1 MQLSSLD
8 LGLCSKHESFSEL
21 HNSIFILH
29 QVCTPADWTVDKP
42 VMIDTSTT
50 PRDINE
56 MFKSGVVTHFV
67 PSKKDY
73 MRTVGRLTPDFK
85 VDSMERS
92 DSNDSIGIGQPK
104 KNKNEKV
111 ATSGTKNKT
120 TSAGSKVT
128 GNSQAAPEKAKNRS
142 NSATRSNSTIRVQPV
157 APIKKELPAV
167 MKATGKVRKT
177 LHK

>member
-1 MQLSSLD
+1 
-8 LGLCSKHESFSEL
+8 
-21 HNSIFILH
+21 
-29 QVCTPADWTVDKP
+29 
-42 VMIDTSTT
+42 MIDTSTT

-111 ATSGTKNKT
+111 ATNANKNKT
-120 TSAGSKVT
+120 TSAGSKAT
-128 GNSQAAPEKAKNRS
+128 GNEPAAPEKAKM
-142 NSATRSNSTIRVQPV
+142 NSSSGTRSSTIRVQPV

>member
-1 MQLSSLD
+1 
-8 LGLCSKHESFSEL
+8 
-21 HNSIFILH
+21 
-29 QVCTPADWTVDKP
+29 
-42 VMIDTSTT
+42 
-50 PRDINE
+50 
-56 MFKSGVVTHFV
+56 
-67 PSKKDY
+67 

-111 ATSGTKNKT
+111 ATNANKSKA

-128 GNSQAAPEKAKNRS
+128 GNEQAVPEKAKMSISVSRS
-142 NSATRSNSTIRVQPV
+142 STIRVQSV
-157 APIKKELPAV
+157 TPIKKELPAV

>member
-1 MQLSSLD
+1 MKTAKQIRERSQWHL
-8 LGLCSKHESFSEL
+8 F
-21 HNSIFILH
+21 FI

-50 PRDINE
+50 PQDINE
-56 MFKSGVVTHFV
+56 MFKQGVVTHFV

-104 KNKNEKV
+104 KNKNEK
-111 ATSGTKNKT
+111 AAINANKNK
-120 TSAGSKVT
+120 TSAGSKT
-128 GNSQAAPEKAKNRS
+128 AGNDQTALEKAKMNTS
-142 NSATRSNSTIRVQPV
+142 GIATRSSSTIRVQPV
-157 APIKKELPAV
+157 APIKKELPVV

>member
-1 MQLSSLD
+1 
-8 LGLCSKHESFSEL
+8 
-21 HNSIFILH
+21 
-29 QVCTPADWTVDKP
+29 
-42 VMIDTSTT
+42 
-50 PRDINE
+50 
-56 MFKSGVVTHFV
+56 
-67 PSKKDY
+67 

-111 ATSGTKNKT
+111 ATNGNKNKT

-128 GNSQAAPEKAKNRS
+128 GNGQAAPEKARNRS

>member
-1 MQLSSLD
+1 
-8 LGLCSKHESFSEL
+8 
-21 HNSIFILH
+21 
-29 QVCTPADWTVDKP
+29 
-42 VMIDTSTT
+42 MIDTSTT

-111 ATSGTKNKT
+111 ATNANKSKA

-128 GNSQAAPEKAKNRS
+128 GNEQAVPEKAKMSISVSRS
-142 NSATRSNSTIRVQPV
+142 STIRVQSV
-157 APIKKELPAV
+157 TPIKKELPAV